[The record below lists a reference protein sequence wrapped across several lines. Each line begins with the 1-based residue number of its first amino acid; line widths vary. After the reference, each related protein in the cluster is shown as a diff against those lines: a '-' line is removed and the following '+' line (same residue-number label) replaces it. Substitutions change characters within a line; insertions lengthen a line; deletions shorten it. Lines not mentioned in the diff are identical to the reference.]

1 MTRRDPPTSL
11 ERRIREAEDAVF
23 AAVGAEAEQV
33 FLDLRQTGLRVRVLA
48 HGSGPPLLLLHGVSL
63 SAAAWAPLF
72 AYLPGF
78 RLLAVDL
85 PGHGLSD
92 PVRYQRGRVRAHAHR
107 LVDDILDALGLD
119 CVPVIGHSLG
129 GMFALWHAA
138 AGSRRISQVTAVGV
152 PAVALAGVRVRMPL
166 SVLTVR
172 GLGVAVPR
180 APSPRL
186 VYRRLIAQGLGSA
199 EVKMA
204 PEPLIE
210 ALRLSARR
218 PQNARTVASLMH
230 AIDRFRRPRAESILS
245 DAELAAIRVPTCF
258 ILGTDDPYL
267 SPHDARRSIGRI
279 PIATVHEM
287 PAGHGPW
294 LADPSRVAGLIAAH
308 VRTGVSGTDPHAAH
322 ENWDLDMAATPSK

>member
-1 MTRRDPPTSL
+1 MTQRDQPMSL
-11 ERRIREAEDAVF
+11 ERRIREAENGLFD
-23 AAVGAEAEQV
+23 AVGAEVEQV
-33 FLDLRQTGLRVRVLA
+33 FLDLPQTGLRVRVLS

-72 AYLPGF
+72 TKLQGF

-92 PVRYQRGRVRAHAHR
+92 PVRYRRGQVRAHAHR
-107 LVDDILDALGLD
+107 LIDDILDALGLD

-129 GMFALWHAA
+129 GMFALWHTA
-138 AGSRRISQVTAVGV
+138 AGSKRISQLSAVGV
-152 PAVALAGVRVRMPL
+152 PAIALAGVRVRMPL
-166 SVLTVR
+166 SLLTVR
-172 GLGVAVPR
+172 GLGVAVLR

-186 VYRRLIAQGLGSA
+186 VYRRLLARGLGSA

-210 ALRLSARR
+210 TLRLSARR
-218 PQNARTVASLMH
+218 PENAGTVASLMH
-230 AIDRFRRPRAESILS
+230 AIDRFRRPRAESVLR
-245 DAELAAIRVPTCF
+245 DAELAAIRVPTLF
-258 ILGTDDPYL
+258 VLGSNDPYL
-267 SPHDARRSIGRI
+267 SPQSARPSIGRI

-294 LADPSRVAGLIAAH
+294 LVDPSGVAGLITGHIEPQVGVGDDRRA
-308 VRTGVSGTDPHAAH
+308 VR
-322 ENWDLDMAATPSK
+322 